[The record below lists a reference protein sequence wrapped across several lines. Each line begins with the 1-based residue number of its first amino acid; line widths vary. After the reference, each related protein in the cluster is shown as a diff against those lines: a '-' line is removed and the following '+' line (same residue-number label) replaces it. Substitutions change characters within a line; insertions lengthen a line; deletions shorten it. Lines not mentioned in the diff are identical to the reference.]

1 MFNRS
6 IEPDLSHWLSASD
19 RKPLIIRGARQV
31 GKTSAI
37 LRFAERFSQFL
48 HLNLERKED
57 QVPFQQVLNITEQMQ
72 GLFFLK
78 NLNWEKREDT
88 LVFIDEIQEIPE
100 ALNQLRYFHEAHPE
114 IPMIASGSMM
124 EILLRKPSH
133 IPVGRL
139 RYLMMRPVS
148 FAEFLNALG
157 ELQALDAYV
166 RIPIPAYALSR
177 LFELYHLYALIG
189 GMPEV
194 VAHYA
199 EHRDLTALAPIYD
212 SLLLSYQDD
221 IEKYAPHKADM
232 IRQALK
238 ACFTESGKRIKF
250 AGFGNSSFG
259 SREMGE
265 SLRTLERAMLIH
277 LIFPETNATLP
288 FLPDHRKSPRLH
300 FLDTGLMN
308 YFAGIQKEILGTDD
322 LHTLWQG
329 RMIEHITGQEI
340 LSMKSS
346 PLHQLHF
353 WARDKKS
360 ASAEVD
366 YVHAYDGKVIP
377 IEIKSGAAGKLK
389 SLHLFMDTS
398 PHSIAIRLYRGS
410 PEKTECRTSGGRPYT
425 LLNLPY
431 FLAGRIEAWSTQCLG

>member
-1 MFNRS
+1 MFKRS
-6 IEPDLSHWLSASD
+6 IESELSAWHKGAD
-19 RKPLIIRGARQV
+19 RKPLLIRGARQV

-37 LRFAERFSQFL
+37 LRFADGFSQFL
-48 HLNLERKED
+48 HLNLEKKED
-57 QVPFQQVLNITEQMQ
+57 QAPFKQVLPITEQMQ

-78 NLNWEKREDT
+78 NLSWEKREDT
-88 LVFIDEIQEIPE
+88 LVFIDEIQEVPE

-114 IPMIASGSMM
+114 IPLIASGSML

-133 IPVGRL
+133 VPVGRL

-157 ELQALDAYV
+157 ELQALEAFMS
-166 RIPIPAYALSR
+166 IPLPAYALSK
-177 LFELYHLYALIG
+177 LSELYHLYALIG

-199 EHRDLTALAPIYD
+199 ANRDLTSLAPIYE

-221 IEKYAPHKADM
+221 IEKYAPQKADI

-259 SREMGE
+259 SREIGE

-277 LIFPETNATLP
+277 LVFPEKNATLP
-288 FLPDHRKSPRLH
+288 FLPDQRKSPRLH

-308 YFAGIQKEILGTDD
+308 YFAGIQKEILGTSD
-322 LHTLWQG
+322 LHKLWQG

-346 PLHQLHF
+346 PLYQLHF
-353 WARDKKS
+353 WARDKKN

-366 YVHAYDGKVIP
+366 YVYALDGKVIP
-377 IEIKSGAAGKLK
+377 IEVKSGAAGKLK

-398 PHSIAIRLYRGS
+398 PHTFAIRLYHGS
-410 PEKTECRTSGGRPYT
+410 PEKIECLTSGDRKYT

-431 FLAGRIEAWSTQCLG
+431 FLASRIEEWSTQGIV